1 VTTCQKNGRINVC
14 KYLTRKL
21 SGQIS
26 DYELMPGYQK
36 ICRLTFAVL
45 DQISEW
51 VSESMSEKEQIKC
64 YIDYLSGSMSECMSE
79 DV

>member
-1 VTTCQKNGRINVC
+1 MSKNGRINVC

-36 ICRLTFAVL
+36 ICRFDMCRARSNFRMGVRVNVRKRTNQML
-45 DQISEW
+45 
-51 VSESMSEKEQIKC
+51 
-64 YIDYLSGSMSECMSE
+64 DYLSGSMPECMSE